1 MVSNV
6 PLSMPSGLDGTKP
19 TGFPRRANVD
29 KSLLADNGHWLFDEP
44 MGGPEYIGF
53 VYALRNKADGTMYLG
68 QKLYR
73 SQGAATMGKESN
85 WKYYFTSNKMI
96 DATVRY
102 LQQNN
107 IPPSSIF
114 QLVCL
119 EQYKTKGC
127 LSFAET
133 WILCMAE
140 VPCYRKLFHN
150 TLINGVSWPCNKEQ
164 LTDRMKVRLRQFLAG
179 EL

>member
-1 MVSNV
+1 MVSTV
-6 PLSMPSGLDGTKP
+6 PLSLPSGLDGTKP
-19 TGFPRRANVD
+19 VGFPRRENVD
-29 KSLLADNGHWLFDEP
+29 KTKLLENGHWLFDEP

-68 QKLYR
+68 QKLFR
-73 SQGAATMGKESN
+73 SQGKLTMGQESN

-102 LQQNN
+102 LQQNKLS
-107 IPPSSIF
+107 PQSVF
-114 QLVCL
+114 DLVCL

-133 WILCMAE
+133 YILCMAE
-140 VPCYRKLFHN
+140 VPCNRKLFHN

-164 LTDRMKVRLRQFLAG
+164 LTDRMKLRLRQFLIG